1 LRDRLAAQYR
11 NLPTGLN
18 TLATT
23 ERRGLPI
30 QASIQKDSLN
40 LDSSYFQKLY
50 FNLKKLKCVEAAIA
64 VGMNGGDR
72 RLLSE

>member
-1 LRDRLAAQYR
+1 M
-11 NLPTGLN
+11 
-18 TLATT
+18 